1 MISALIVYGCDLGST
16 EKSKMFDCPLA
27 YEIYSFGS
35 RFKGLKLEGS
45 SFEIVTSIYDL
56 KG

>member
-1 MISALIVYGCDLGST
+1 MISALKVYGFDLGST

-27 YEIYSFGS
+27 DEIYSFGS
-35 RFKGLKLEGS
+35 RSKGLKLEGS
-45 SFEIVTSIYDL
+45 SFEIGPSIYDL